1 MRLRWLGLVMTCA
14 AGCAFAP
21 GKTPPPTPSAV
32 SILSGTSSISG
43 RVSHQ
48 ETKEPLS
55 HALMLLHSRDLP
67 VPLEAWTDDNG
78 LYAFRGLPAGTY
90 TVQVL
95 YAGADQSK
103 MATLPADAKF
113 HAHFK
118 FDPDRS
124 IGCSGLPSGPGIN
137 RSLMSLSEHE
147 ARILGRPNVT
157 RNLAH
162 P

>member
-1 MRLRWLGLVMTCA
+1 MACA
-14 AGCAFAP
+14 AGCAFGPTKA
-21 GKTPPPTPSAV
+21 PPPLPSAV
-32 SILSGTSSISG
+32 SIESGTSSISG

-55 HALMLLHSRDLP
+55 HALMLLHSSDLA

-95 YAGADQSK
+95 YGQADRSK
-103 MATLPADAKF
+103 MTALPPNAKF

-118 FDPDRS
+118 FDPDRI
-124 IGCSGLPSGPGIN
+124 IGCSGLPSAPGIN
-137 RSLMSLSEHE
+137 RSLMSLSENE
-147 ARILGRPNVT
+147 ARIVGQPHVT
-157 RNLAH
+157 RNLAR